1 MLKKKGDNVMGILLF
16 ILLIIGFIL
25 LVKGADIFVDGSSS
39 LARRLK
45 VPGLIIGLTIVAMGT
60 SMPEFAVSTVAAF
73 KGANEIALS
82 NVVGS
87 NIFNLLS
94 VLGVCAILCPV
105 PVETAVLKRDFPV
118 SVIIT
123 FLLLPITGAYNA
135 YLRPEL
141 MESMYDTVGI
151 IGRHEG
157 LLLIIC
163 FVAYMII
170 LIVSAGRNH
179 VDEDDEEVASFKKC
193 VLYIASGLIMII
205 LGGQA
210 VVYSA
215 REIAVLFGM
224 SETLIG
230 LTIVAVGTSL
240 PELVTSIV
248 AARKGET
255 SLAIGNVIGSNIFNI
270 LFILGASALI
280 DPIGVNYASAFD
292 IGILVVVTILVY
304 LSLLV
309 SKSLNRFH
317 GTAMVLIY
325 IASVVFAAL
334 R

>member
-1 MLKKKGDNVMGILLF
+1 MGILLF
-16 ILLIIGFIL
+16 ILLIIGFVL

-39 LARRLK
+39 LARRFK
-45 VPGLIIGLTIVAMGT
+45 VSGLIIGLTIVALGT
-60 SMPEFAVSTVAAF
+60 SMPEFAVSTVAAV

-105 PVETAVLKRDFPV
+105 PVEKAVLKRDFPV
-118 SVIIT
+118 SLIIT
-123 FLLLPITGAYNA
+123 FLLLPVTGAYNA
-135 YLRPEL
+135 YFRPDL
-141 MESMYDTVGI
+141 MESMYDTVGV
-151 IGRHEG
+151 IGRIEG
-157 LLLIIC
+157 LALVIC
-163 FVAYMII
+163 FVAYII
-170 LIVSAGRNH
+170 LLVVSAEKNQ
-179 VDEDDEEVASFKKC
+179 DDTDDEEVASLKKC
-193 VLYIASGLIMII
+193 VLYIVSGLVMII

-210 VVYSA
+210 VVHSA
-215 REIAVLFGM
+215 RKIALIFGV

-292 IGILVVVTILVY
+292 IGILVAVTILVY
-304 LSLLV
+304 LSLLI
-309 SKSLNRFH
+309 SKSLNRSH

>member
-1 MLKKKGDNVMGILLF
+1 MGIILF
-16 ILLIIGFIL
+16 ILLIIGFVL

-39 LARRLK
+39 LARRFK
-45 VPGLIIGLTIVAMGT
+45 VSGLIIGLTIVALGT
-60 SMPEFAVSTVAAF
+60 SMPEFAVSTVAAV

-105 PVETAVLKRDFPV
+105 PVEKAVLKRDFPV
-118 SVIIT
+118 SLIIT
-123 FLLLPITGAYNA
+123 FLLLPVTGAYNA
-135 YLRPEL
+135 YFRPDL
-141 MESMYDTVGI
+141 MESMYDTVGV
-151 IGRHEG
+151 IGRIEG
-157 LLLIIC
+157 LALVIC
-163 FVAYMII
+163 FVAYII
-170 LIVSAGRNH
+170 LLVVSAGKNQ
-179 VDEDDEEVASFKKC
+179 DDTDDEEVASLKKC
-193 VLYIASGLIMII
+193 VLYIVSGLVMII

-210 VVYSA
+210 VVHSA
-215 REIAVLFGM
+215 RKIALIFGV

-292 IGILVVVTILVY
+292 IGILVAVTILVY
-304 LSLLV
+304 LSLLI
-309 SKSLNRFH
+309 SKSLNRSH

>member
-1 MLKKKGDNVMGILLF
+1 MGILLF
-16 ILLIIGFIL
+16 ILLIIGFVL

-39 LARRLK
+39 LARRFK
-45 VPGLIIGLTIVAMGT
+45 VSGLIIGLTIVALGT
-60 SMPEFAVSTVAAF
+60 SMPEFAVSTVAAV

-94 VLGVCAILCPV
+94 VLGVCAILCSV
-105 PVETAVLKRDFPV
+105 PVEKAVLKRDFPV
-118 SVIIT
+118 SLIIT
-123 FLLLPITGAYNA
+123 FLLLPVTGAYNA
-135 YLRPEL
+135 YFRPDL
-141 MESMYDTVGI
+141 MESMYDTVGV
-151 IGRHEG
+151 IGRIEG
-157 LLLIIC
+157 LALVIC
-163 FVAYMII
+163 FVAYII
-170 LIVSAGRNH
+170 LLVVSAEKNQ
-179 VDEDDEEVASFKKC
+179 DDTDDEEVASLKKC
-193 VLYIASGLIMII
+193 VLYIVSGLVMII

-210 VVYSA
+210 VVHSA
-215 REIAVLFGM
+215 RKIALIFGV

-292 IGILVVVTILVY
+292 IGILVAVTILVY
-304 LSLLV
+304 LSLLI
-309 SKSLNRFH
+309 SKSLNRSH

>member
-1 MLKKKGDNVMGILLF
+1 MGILLF
-16 ILLIIGFIL
+16 ILLIIGFVL

-39 LARRLK
+39 LARRFK
-45 VPGLIIGLTIVAMGT
+45 VSGLIIGLTIVALGT
-60 SMPEFAVSTVAAF
+60 SMPEFAVSTVAAV

-105 PVETAVLKRDFPV
+105 PVEKAVLKRDFPV
-118 SVIIT
+118 SLIIT
-123 FLLLPITGAYNA
+123 FLLLPVTGAYNA
-135 YLRPEL
+135 YFRPDL
-141 MESMYDTVGI
+141 MESMYDTVGV
-151 IGRHEG
+151 IGRIEG
-157 LLLIIC
+157 LALVIC
-163 FVAYMII
+163 FVAYII
-170 LIVSAGRNH
+170 LLVVSAGKNQ
-179 VDEDDEEVASFKKC
+179 DDTDDEEVASLKKC
-193 VLYIASGLIMII
+193 VLYIVSGLVMII

-210 VVYSA
+210 VVHSA
-215 REIAVLFGM
+215 RKIALIFGV

-292 IGILVVVTILVY
+292 IGILVAVTILVY
-304 LSLLV
+304 LSLLI
-309 SKSLNRFH
+309 SKSLNRSH